1 MAIQDLINEVNS
13 IQTKKQAI
21 KEAIT
26 AKGVTSEGKLSK
38 FADEIKQISTGEPD
52 WFMINRMRLPDG
64 KESLLVRTNVRDF
77 TNIDIKQLTEMGGGV
92 YNESNSLRSRVEPD
106 FHIINGSFFPRKE
119 SLAVYNKTHEDVN
132 ISSDAHNDNY
142 KFTYSFDGKPNKE
155 VIFNDVNS
163 YNYLKPFQNKPL
175 LDRAAVYLKCTPY
188 KSNSVVSFNST
199 KDIINTS
206 AKPQQFQTADVSDK
220 PIEVMP
226 IDSTMFIVASQT
238 QAIVAAGFVN
248 IETAD
253 GNKTVSKI
261 MLKPVDQT
269 FHSRNLTT
277 DSIGTVLYRATEWYN
292 SLPMGNYIYII
303 ATGSKIY
310 AVFIGI
316 NYVVNSDG
324 LKEKNIEV
332 YPYFINTV
340 SGYNYINGKMIPN
353 ASDININ
360 SFNTAT
366 SIEWYINLN
375 AADTVYNN
383 KEKILR
389 RKVLIANGT
398 PEANASKFLNG
409 YDMLIYYPGVKVANN
424 LTINIQN
431 YFKQHTDRNSITYR
445 YSTGTKFKISY
456 NEYSSLIQAQMLSDI
471 YNKDNK
477 ITGFIRIG
485 EDMSYVELQKIT
497 NPVKKDGFNNTGHL
511 INDFIFLP
519 NGFGLSDTENKAMFL
534 TKINGNLTEYAYTI
548 KKNDNTEISTRLYST
563 DKIVPIFL
571 YITTNT
577 EIQDYI
583 KSKSL
588 ADIWI
593 EIQDVL
599 AHREEYDA
607 YSEQ

>member
-1 MAIQDLINEVNS
+1 MAIQDVINEVNS

-52 WFMINRMRLPDG
+52 WYILNRIRHDNG
-64 KESLLVRTNVRDF
+64 NEGIVIRTNTDEKSSFANLCQVTELGAGTTQDGSFLNSRVATDFYIMNGSCF
-77 TNIDIKQLTEMGGGV
+77 TN
-92 YNESNSLRSRVEPD
+92 
-106 FHIINGSFFPRKE
+106 KE
-119 SLAVYNKTHEDVN
+119 TICRRTLKTLQKNNLALDV
-132 ISSDAHNDNY
+132 HNDNIKTLAGANRIY
-142 KFTYSFDGKPNKE
+142 QLLFSDINTYSW
-155 VIFNDVNS
+155 
-163 YNYLKPFQNKPL
+163 LKPFKNNSL
-175 LDRAAVYLKCTPY
+175 VDANAVYLKAEEVNITNSIPIISGVRDIVSTSMTPM
-188 KSNSVVSFNST
+188 
-199 KDIINTS
+199 
-206 AKPQQFQTADVSDK
+206 
-220 PIEVMP
+220 PIMYDSKEYQAVM
-226 IDSTMFIVASQT
+226 IDSTLLLAASRMQP
-238 QAIVAAGFVN
+238 INNAGFVR
-248 IETAD
+248 IAED
-253 GNKTVSKI
+253 NKKLYSVRLQPYSYS
-261 MLKPVDQT
+261 
-269 FHSRNLTT
+269 HNLS
-277 DSIGTVLYRATEWYN
+277 DFAYIPYMGVNLYEN
-292 SLPMGNYIYII
+292 LPMGNYVYVY
-303 ATGSKIY
+303 TTRDNTY
-310 AVFIGI
+310 VVFIGI
-316 NYVVNSDG
+316 NYIVGDG
-324 LKEKNIEV
+324 SKKKNIEV
-332 YPYFINTV
+332 YPY
-340 SGYNYINGKMIPN
+340 
-353 ASDININ
+353 
-360 SFNTAT
+360 
-366 SIEWYINLN
+366 E
-375 AADTVYNN
+375 
-383 KEKILR
+383 
-389 RKVLIANGT
+389 VLISGSHLGYSYYVADKPVEFYLNFSEQGQQAIKSASSLASFRRQVLSANGT

-431 YFKQHTDRNSITYR
+431 YFKQYTDRNSITYR

-456 NEYSSLIQAQMLSDI
+456 NGYSSLIQAQMLSDI

-497 NPVKKDGFNNTGHL
+497 NPVKKDGFNNTGYL

-607 YSEQ
+607 YSKQ

>member
-1 MAIQDLINEVNS
+1 MAIQNIINEVNS

-21 KEAIT
+21 KDAIT

-52 WFMINRMRLPDG
+52 WFILNRIRHDNG
-64 KESLLVRTNVRDF
+64 NEGIVIRTNTDEKSYFANLCQVTELGAGTTQDGSFLNSRVATDFYIMNGSCF
-77 TNIDIKQLTEMGGGV
+77 TN
-92 YNESNSLRSRVEPD
+92 
-106 FHIINGSFFPRKE
+106 KE
-119 SLAVYNKTHEDVN
+119 TICRRTLKTLQENNLAL
-132 ISSDAHNDNY
+132 DAHNDNIKTLAGANRIY
-142 KFTYSFDGKPNKE
+142 QLLFSDINTYSW
-155 VIFNDVNS
+155 
-163 YNYLKPFQNKPL
+163 LKPFKNNSL
-175 LDRAAVYLKCTPY
+175 VDANAVYLKAEEVNITNSIPVLSGVRDIVSTSMTPM
-188 KSNSVVSFNST
+188 
-199 KDIINTS
+199 
-206 AKPQQFQTADVSDK
+206 
-220 PIEVMP
+220 PIMYDSKQYQAVM
-226 IDSTMFIVASQT
+226 IDSTLLLAASRMQP
-238 QAIVAAGFVN
+238 INNAGFVR
-248 IETAD
+248 IAED
-253 GNKTVSKI
+253 NKKLYSVRLQPYSYS
-261 MLKPVDQT
+261 
-269 FHSRNLTT
+269 HNLS
-277 DSIGTVLYRATEWYN
+277 DFAYIPYMGVNLYEN
-292 SLPMGNYIYII
+292 LPMGNYVYVY
-303 ATGSKIY
+303 TTRDNTY
-310 AVFIGI
+310 VVFIGI
-316 NYVVNSDG
+316 NYIVGDG
-324 LKEKNIEV
+324 SKKKNIEV
-332 YPYFINTV
+332 YPY
-340 SGYNYINGKMIPN
+340 
-353 ASDININ
+353 
-360 SFNTAT
+360 
-366 SIEWYINLN
+366 E
-375 AADTVYNN
+375 
-383 KEKILR
+383 
-389 RKVLIANGT
+389 VLISGSHLGYSYYVADKPVEFYLNFSEQGQQAIKSVSSLAYFRRQVLSANGT

-456 NEYSSLIQAQMLSDI
+456 NGYSSLIQAQMLSDI

-497 NPVKKDGFNNTGHL
+497 NPVKKDGFNNTGFV

-563 DKIVPIFL
+563 DKTVPIFL

-607 YSEQ
+607 YSGR